1 MEAQQKF
8 YLGLLILGYGMALT
22 ASALDAAAGVAI
34 LTLVLAGLC
43 VRADHAWLRIAG
55 HCLFLITGLGLA
67 AHLLPGFHNAKV
79 IDGARFTADAA
90 PFSMRL
96 NLDKPLLGLW
106 ILLACP
112 WLLPGVSWQR
122 CLAVTAVALVATAT
136 LCMGLAVLLDIVRW
150 APKWPEQ
157 GLLWAANNLLL
168 VSLTEEL
175 LFRAYLQGLFERWCK
190 PLAWGPV
197 LAVAAS
203 ASLFGLAHVGGGWH
217 MVLLAGIAGI
227 GYGIAFRLGGLGAS
241 VLCHFG
247 LNLLHFGLFTYPML
261 E

>member
-1 MEAQQKF
+1 MEAHQRL
-8 YLGLLILGYGMALT
+8 YLGLLTLGYGMALT
-22 ASALDAAAGVAI
+22 VSRLDAAAGLAV

-43 VRADHAWLRIAG
+43 VRTSHGWLRVTG

-67 AHLLPGFHNAKV
+67 PHLLPGFNNATV

-96 NLDKPLLGLW
+96 NLDKPLLGFW

-112 WLLPGVSWQR
+112 WLLPSVSWQR
-122 CLAVTAVALVATAT
+122 CLTVTAVALVTTAF
-136 LCMGLAVLLDIVRW
+136 LCLGLAVLLDTLRW

-168 VSLTEEL
+168 VTVAEEL
-175 LFRAYLQGLFERWCK
+175 FFRAYLQGHFERWLK
-190 PLAWGPV
+190 PLAAGPL
-197 LAVAAS
+197 LAITAS
-203 ASLFGLAHVGGGWH
+203 ALLFGLAHAGSGWH

-227 GYGIAFRLGGLGAS
+227 GYGVAFRLGGLGAS
-241 VLCHFG
+241 IICHFG
-247 LNLLHFGLFTYPML
+247 LNLTHFALFTYPML
-261 E
+261 G